1 MVEISSPGE
10 WWVPEQVWWEV
21 LGLGPIEC
29 GQPLKWVGGGARGS
43 DRESGLGLS
52 SLAAPPLVPLPG
64 AADSV
69 IRISIGLAAEGGS
82 QCCPKSRPRPSR
94 ALGKGCQGCVGP
106 GAHLAF
112 ASRQRSTHGFGP

>member
-1 MVEISSPGE
+1 MGEGKEDPGGA
-10 WWVPEQVWWEV
+10 WKSTI
-21 LGLGPIEC
+21 GLEPASTVVGCC
-29 GQPLKWVGGGARGS
+29 GQPLKWVGGGAWGS

-94 ALGKGCQGCVGP
+94 ALGTGCPGCVGP